1 MLMPPAR
8 ADPQS
13 QRRTCPLGE
22 RGARPVASNAVGLGA
37 LLGEARLG
45 SSSPRGLI
53 TPGDLASAG
62 TESTRLV
69 PLRSSE
75 TTDRRPREK

>member
-1 MLMPPAR
+1 M
-8 ADPQS
+8 
-13 QRRTCPLGE
+13 
-22 RGARPVASNAVGLGA
+22 GLGA

-53 TPGDLASAG
+53 TPGDLASVG
-62 TESTRLV
+62 TKESTWLV
-69 PLRSSE
+69 PVHSSE